1 MGITSY
7 KANKTIKYKVRF
19 MKGYDKLTGKQQY
32 ITKQGFTSKFEAE
45 DYLRVLEQAY
55 NRTGINTL
63 ELAKEAVRAS
73 EDTLKESNAELHKFK
88 DVFNQWFESYQY
100 TVKESTWVTTKRN
113 FDNHILPFLGRKNI
127 SDIDDDYIQK
137 VVNKWYK
144 SKLRNYKRFFNS
156 TSLIFQYAKRKHYL
170 TTNPCENI
178 ILPRMESHLHL
189 MSENYYT
196 KEELQKFLQCV
207 YESSDFKVYA
217 FFRLLAFSGMRKGEL
232 LALTWSDV
240 HFKEMTLTI
249 DKTQSRGK
257 DGINVQTAKTSE
269 SMRTVWLDKKTI
281 SILKEWKKEQKSWL
295 FQRGYSQPTNQL
307 VFQNGYNTMYQPIK
321 PRLWMLRVTDE
332 YNLKRITIHG
342 FRHTYATIA
351 YEAGLD
357 VKQLQHQ
364 LGHRNIQTT
373 LDIYTAIT
381 NRQKSDI
388 ADKYSDYLQF

>member
-19 MKGYDKLTGKQQY
+19 MKGYDELTGKQQF

-45 DYLRVLEQAY
+45 DYLQVLEQAY

-63 ELAKEAVRAS
+63 ELAKEAVRVS
-73 EDTLKESNAELHKFK
+73 ENDKKENDVELHKFR
-88 DVFNQWFESYQY
+88 DVFNQWFENYQY
-100 TVKESTWVTTKRN
+100 TVKESTWVTTQRN
-113 FDNHILPFLGRKNI
+113 FDNHILPYLGRKNI

-137 VVNKWYK
+137 VVNKWFK
-144 SKLRNYKRFFNS
+144 SKLRNYKRFLNA
-156 TSLIFQYAKRKHYL
+156 TSLIFQYAKRKHYI
-170 TTNPCENI
+170 TTNPCENVI
-178 ILPRMESHLHL
+178 IPRQESHLHL
-189 MSENYYT
+189 MAENYYT

-207 YESSDFKVYA
+207 YESSDFNVYA

-240 HFKEMTLTI
+240 HFKEMTISIT
-249 DKTQSRGK
+249 KTQSRGK
-257 DGINVQTAKTSE
+257 DGINIQTAKTNE
-269 SMRTVWLDKKTI
+269 SMRTVWLDRKTI
-281 SILKEWKKEQKSWL
+281 SILKDWKKEQRTWL
-295 FQRGYSQPTNQL
+295 LQRGYNQPSNQL

-351 YEAGLD
+351 YKAGLD

-381 NRQKSDI
+381 NGQKSDI